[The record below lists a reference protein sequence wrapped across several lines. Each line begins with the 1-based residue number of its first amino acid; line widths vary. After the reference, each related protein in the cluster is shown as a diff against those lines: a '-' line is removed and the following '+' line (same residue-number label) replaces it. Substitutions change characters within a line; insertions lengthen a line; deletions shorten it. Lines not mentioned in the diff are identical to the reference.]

1 MDKEYISKHGLM
13 EAHKQF
19 MKLVNEGY
27 ISTSLTEAGEDEQEP
42 PMDGGQDMQ
51 PPMDGGMPPANDGQ
65 GGIPQ
70 EGGQPS
76 MGDGTPDMGADMP
89 PADGGMPP
97 VGATMESELKE
108 KDEVIDVDDLTK
120 AQEKLNSKQN
130 MVGKDLGQLDNRIE
144 KLMTAVEAMKGII
157 DHNNSEITDLKA
169 ELQKRVPTQTERLN
183 MRSLDTYPYN
193 VSPEDYWKNKEA
205 QGGYEAR
212 YDNNQPEE
220 KKELA
225 ITNNDINNYSDS
237 DIEKSFDDELNQT
250 MDKIFKG
257 FA

>member
-1 MDKEYISKHGLM
+1 
-13 EAHKQF
+13 
-19 MKLVNEGY
+19 
-27 ISTSLTEAGEDEQEP
+27 
-42 PMDGGQDMQ
+42 
-51 PPMDGGMPPANDGQ
+51 
-65 GGIPQ
+65 
-70 EGGQPS
+70 
-76 MGDGTPDMGADMP
+76 
-89 PADGGMPP
+89 
-97 VGATMESELKE
+97 
-108 KDEVIDVDDLTK
+108 
-120 AQEKLNSKQN
+120 
-130 MVGKDLGQLDNRIE
+130 
-144 KLMTAVEAMKGII
+144 MKGII